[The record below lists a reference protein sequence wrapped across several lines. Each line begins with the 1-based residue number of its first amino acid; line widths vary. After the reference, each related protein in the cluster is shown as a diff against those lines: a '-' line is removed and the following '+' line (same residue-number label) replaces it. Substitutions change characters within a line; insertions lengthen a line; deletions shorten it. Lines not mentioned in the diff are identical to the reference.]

1 MTIIPN
7 YGKRETNLGCG
18 WRLFHMV
25 NKLKTD
31 FYHESLTTVMDGPFM
46 AAESLFHFHQRL

>member
-31 FYHESLTTVMDGPFM
+31 FYHESLTTVMDGPFI
-46 AAESLFHFHQRL
+46 AAESLFQFHERL